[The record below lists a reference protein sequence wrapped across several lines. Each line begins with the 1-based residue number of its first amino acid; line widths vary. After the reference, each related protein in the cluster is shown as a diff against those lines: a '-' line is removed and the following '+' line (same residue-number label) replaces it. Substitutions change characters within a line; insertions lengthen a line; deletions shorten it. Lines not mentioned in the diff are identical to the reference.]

1 MTVFCDICEK
11 YFGETK
17 EHFLVMQNPVKICS
31 ECLKIFYEDYQH
43 MLYDKH
49 MGRDVMM
56 QEIGAEIE
64 EADLSF
70 ADKKFMREIL
80 NAYASDNPKDEHN
93 SKVRRLVDTLVFGA
107 NPEELTK
114 MAIAQLDD
122 NFSDEEKKKYMRLI
136 EEYLSPEPENTDLV
150 DLTERIA
157 EYSEE
162 GEKNEHNCGCD
173 CDDDEAPLVISWSD
187 DKLSELKK
195 INMKALISKVLKFIK
210 GQDEGVVQ
218 IGRLIYRHIMRCLYN
233 ESHPDSPLTIKEN
246 FIVVGPTGVGKT
258 ATIEEYCKLLG
269 LPCVIVDMT
278 AQTKAGY
285 IGANIEDSFKQLLK
299 MADNNLKLAQ
309 KGIMILDEG
318 DKNLNNSASRHD
330 DPGGTSVMFEM
341 LKKIEG
347 CDIPL
352 EKTGVI
358 FSSKDVLFICMGT
371 FTGVYEARQKRK
383 FGAKVV
389 GFKSESKSDSEKS
402 LELGRFIADDFVKSG
417 TPQEWVGRFPA
428 IVEYKALKREEL
440 LDILRNS
447 SKSAFVQN
455 KKLLEFTYGV
465 NLRLTPEGENA
476 IVEKALEY
484 NVGARGLN
492 RVITELLEDVESKL
506 IMENEK
512 CEDIELGKAVSYR

>member
-1 MTVFCDICEK
+1 MTVYCDICEK
-11 YFGETK
+11 HFVETK
-17 EHFLVMQNPVKICS
+17 EHFLVMHNPVKICS

-49 MGRDVMM
+49 IGRDMMM

-64 EADLSF
+64 ESDLNF

-80 NAYASDNPKDEHN
+80 NVYASDNPKDEHN
-93 SKVRRLVDTLVFGA
+93 MKVRRLVDTLVYGA

-114 MAIAQLDD
+114 MAISQIDES
-122 NFSDEEKKKYMRLI
+122 FSDEEKKKYMRLI
-136 EEYLSPEPENTDLV
+136 EEYLSPEPENPELL
-150 DLTERIA
+150 DLTDRIA
-157 EYSEE
+157 GYSEE
-162 GEKNEHNCGCD
+162 SDEDKHNCGCD
-173 CDDDEAPLVISWSD
+173 CDDEAPLVINWSD

-195 INMKALISKVLKFIK
+195 IDMKSLISRVLKFIK
-210 GQDEGVVQ
+210 GQDEGVIQ
-218 IGRLIYRHIMRCLYN
+218 IGRLIYRHLMRCLYN

-285 IGANIEDSFKQLLK
+285 VGANIEDSFKQLLK

-318 DKNLNNSASRHD
+318 DKNLNNSQSRHD

-352 EKTGVI
+352 ERGVI

-371 FTGVYEARQKRK
+371 FTRVYEARQKRK
-383 FGAKVV
+383 VGAKVV
-389 GFKSESKSDSEKS
+389 GFRAEPKSEAPQQID
-402 LELGRFIADDFVKSG
+402 LGRFIADDFVKSG

-428 IVEYKALKREEL
+428 IVEYKALKKEEL

-465 NLRLTPEGENA
+465 NLKLTPEGENA

-492 RVITELLEDVESKL
+492 RVITELLENIEAKL
-506 IMENEK
+506 IMESEK
-512 CEDIELGKAVSYR
+512 CKDIELGKAVSYR